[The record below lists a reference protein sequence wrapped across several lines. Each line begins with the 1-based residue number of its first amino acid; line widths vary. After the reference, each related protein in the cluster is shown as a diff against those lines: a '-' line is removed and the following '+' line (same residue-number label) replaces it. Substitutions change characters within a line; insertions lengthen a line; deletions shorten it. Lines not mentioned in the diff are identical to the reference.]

1 MPALSRGKPFR
12 VTRLKII
19 FTIHIYIHYQNP
31 KKKIKKKSTIG
42 DHTPKTI
49 CFLFKYSSS
58 LIIPVSCEVVIFPA
72 IRAESPK
79 TIVSPKVP
87 GPRIPL
93 AYRMEE
99 GKREVR
105 QSDVESRMTP
115 MMTDRKTWQAIAL
128 GSATVGGPR
137 RRRSSSGK
145 LVAIVRTVL
154 TMAMPMVA
162 LRSRELS

>member
-1 MPALSRGKPFR
+1 MVCFSVALSEIWLAISMATFHRFNFYGGATIAHVALNLNAELSRDEPFR

-31 KKKIKKKSTIG
+31 KKKIKKKKKSTIG

-58 LIIPVSCEVVIFPA
+58 LIIPVSCEAVIFPA

-105 QSDVESRMTP
+105 KSDVESRMTP
-115 MMTDRKTWQAIAL
+115 MMTDRKT
-128 GSATVGGPR
+128 
-137 RRRSSSGK
+137 
-145 LVAIVRTVL
+145 
-154 TMAMPMVA
+154 
-162 LRSRELS
+162 